1 MDTLNENIQNEDT
14 RDGHVSNDRIQ
25 TENDNSE
32 RNDSTNDDNSTEDT
46 QELSPI
52 AQFMAE
58 NNLES
63 EADLVKKLRNQDK
76 KITQQGQQ
84 LAQFKQVKD
93 NLSSLQDDPDTSDA
107 AMKLGEA
114 MKPVTELQ
122 DKVAAK
128 AKDEAD
134 YQKLMQE
141 KNVPP
146 ALAKIVKAEG
156 KYSNLKWEIILEKE
170 KAKYDILIGKQEEE
184 NALRAGTGGYLTGNK
199 MGSKPRTDQE
209 KMEKRLSGNL
219 PPRFR

>member
-1 MDTLNENIQNEDT
+1 MDTLNENTQNEDT

-46 QELSPI
+46 QELSPV

-63 EADLVKKLRNQDK
+63 EADLVKKLKNQDK

-84 LAQFKQVKD
+84 LSQFKQVKD

-134 YQKLMQE
+134 YQKLMQDN
-141 KNVPP
+141 KVPP

-184 NALRAGTGGYLTGNK
+184 NALRAGTGGHSTGNK

-219 PPRFR
+219 PPRFK